1 MYRLRRGW
9 SCAQIASNKGIKES
23 TADNYVGDAIRA
35 GRAYRFGALGV
46 PRETLDAVRRA
57 VEIHREN
64 IAEAACAAAAE
75 PPAVAG
81 DLGGAGVGG
90 GGGVGA
96 VDPIAVNA
104 ITTAATNAT
113 ATTAATTTAA
123 ATTAPAAAAAAAGTY
138 RATVRAVRELL
149 APGGGAGGNG
159 EVPYSHVSF
168 ALAHLERLEMLA
180 VAEAVNAP

>member
-1 MYRLRRGW
+1 LYRLRRGW

-57 VEIHREN
+57 VEIHRDN

-113 ATTAATTTAA
+113 ATTAATTTA
-123 ATTAPAAAAAAAGTY
+123 PAAAAAAGTY